1 MKLVGYAI
9 ANLPYKLVNKGDSM
23 SNSVFMNGNPVWAN
37 ACVGENGFIN
47 YLTYATGYSKASNL
61 LLDHVLDQGSNEIDS
76 FIYPI
81 CFNMRHSIEL
91 RLKGAIDNIKKL
103 AQMKNVSLEFN
114 LAKQHDILNIWN
126 FFEEKSK
133 SLDKRFININQKLEK
148 TIIDIGKID
157 STGQTF
163 RYPYDTENQKHLTD
177 TKLINCRIL
186 KEVFNQL
193 EKDLDE
199 LDTFIKVIIEEY
211 KIGTFTQ
218 HLSRKDIFELAN
230 NLPQRDRWNPELDKE
245 GIKDQYGIISN
256 KELTK
261 VINFIERNYETKPL
275 IGLPNSLEYLNDDT
289 LVSICEIWTT
299 DIFPDFN
306 ERDDEPRIVGSD
318 ELYSVMVDDF
328 KNGYYNTGQI
338 HQELNEQLDV
348 NVISDLHALFY
359 LSSNSEEYSERYGYL
374 CEEFRKELLVED
386 NLLARLDDILTK
398 KYFLKQIMKS
408 LYFLNLIDL
417 AEAIIQKLNIEDI
430 KHTYMQ
436 KNASIRETYEILGY
450 EISA

>member
-1 MKLVGYAI
+1 
-9 ANLPYKLVNKGDSM
+9 M
-23 SNSVFMNGNPVWAN
+23 SNSVFMNGEPVWAN

-47 YLTYATGYSKASNL
+47 YLTYAKGYSKASNL
-61 LLDHVLDQGSNEIDS
+61 LLDHVLHQGRIDIDS

-91 RLKGAIDNIKKL
+91 RLKGAIYNIEQL
-103 AQMKNVSLEFN
+103 AQMKNVPLKFN
-114 LAKQHDILNIWN
+114 AAKEHDISNIWN

-148 TIIDIGKID
+148 SIIDIGKID

-163 RYPYDTENQKHLTD
+163 RYPYDTKNQKHLTD
-177 TKLINCRIL
+177 IKLINCHIL

-193 EKDLDE
+193 EKDLDK
-199 LDTFIKVIIEEY
+199 LDIFIKVIIEEY
-211 KIGTFTQ
+211 KLGTFTQ
-218 HLSRKDIFELAN
+218 HLSRKDIFELAD
-230 NLPQRDRWNPELDKE
+230 NLPQRDRWNSELNKE
-245 GIKDQYGIISN
+245 GIKNQYGIISN
-256 KELTK
+256 QELIK
-261 VINFIERNYETKPL
+261 VINFIESNYETKPL

-289 LVSICEIWTT
+289 VISICEIWAT

-306 ERDDEPRIVGSD
+306 KRDDESRIVGSD
-318 ELYSVMVDDF
+318 ELYSVMVDAL
-328 KNGYYNTGQI
+328 KNGYYNTGKI

-348 NVISDLHALFY
+348 NAISDLHALFY
-359 LSSNSEEYSERYGYL
+359 LSSNSEEYSERYGCL
-374 CEEFRKELLVED
+374 CEEFRTELLVED
-386 NLLARLDDILTK
+386 NLLDRLDDILTK
-398 KYFLKQIMKS
+398 KNFLKQIMKS

-430 KHTYMQ
+430 KHTYME

-450 EISA
+450 NPLL